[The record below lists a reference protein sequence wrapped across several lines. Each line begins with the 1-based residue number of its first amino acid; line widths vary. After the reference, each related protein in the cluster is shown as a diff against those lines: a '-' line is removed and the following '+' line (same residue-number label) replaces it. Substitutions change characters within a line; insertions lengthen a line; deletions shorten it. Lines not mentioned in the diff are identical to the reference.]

1 MLDIIQR
8 DKPPK
13 SKLIRHKGDCGRLDS
28 NEPIDVL
35 ANDIMTL
42 ADWSRD
48 CISKGGAAQADAALR
63 AIWRYAAAIKS
74 HSTR

>member
-13 SKLIRHKGDCGRLDS
+13 SKLIRHKGDCGKLHS

-42 ADWSRD
+42 ADWSRH
-48 CISKGGAAQADAALR
+48 CISKDKAMQADAALR
-63 AIWRYAAAIKS
+63 AIWRYAEAIKS
-74 HSTR
+74 RSMC